1 MSLRDGLA
9 SVLSAIRMTKGLV
22 QSDLADAADPRHIY
36 KIEHAKSHATLQMVE
51 EISKSIGLDPLTLLA
66 LSVSAD
72 SKVSLSVI
80 LERLER
86 EFAEFEA
93 MGGLENLATL
103 VELGPVDARK
113 HARAQKQALIHECK
127 AAGLTQRQ
135 TAEKLSIA
143 KSTVAALWAS

>member
-1 MSLRDGLA
+1 MSLRHGLA
-9 SVLSAIRMTKGLV
+9 AVLSAIRMTKGLA
-22 QSDLADAADPRHIY
+22 QSDLAEAADPRHVY
-36 KIEHAKSHATLQMVE
+36 KLEHAKSDATLHMVE
-51 EISKSIGLDPLTLLA
+51 ELARTTGFDPLTLLA

-72 SKVSLSVI
+72 SKISLNVI
-80 LERLER
+80 LERLEQ

-93 MGGLENLATL
+93 MGGLGNLATL

-113 HARAQKQALIHECK
+113 HARAQKQAQIHRCK

-135 TAEKLSIA
+135 TAEKLNIA